1 MNSNMKEKL
10 VNWLNKILVIDV
22 FVVIIGFLWF
32 AIALIGKSM
41 GLSLG
46 WDIWYKLWL
55 PVFNPAIAIL
65 ILGAILNWAIS
76 KIQQRLN
83 DV

>member
-1 MNSNMKEKL
+1 MKEKL

>member
-1 MNSNMKEKL
+1 MKEKL

-32 AIALIGKSM
+32 AIALIGKSI

-46 WDIWYKLWL
+46 WDIWSKLWL
-55 PVFNPAIAIL
+55 PLFNPAIAIL
-65 ILGAILNWAIS
+65 ILGALLSWGIS
-76 KIQQRLN
+76 KIQQRLK

>member
-1 MNSNMKEKL
+1 MKEKL
-10 VNWLNKILVIDV
+10 VDWLNKILVIDV

-65 ILGAILNWAIS
+65 ILGAILNWAIG
-76 KIQQRLN
+76 KIQQRLK

>member
-1 MNSNMKEKL
+1 MKEKL

-22 FVVIIGFLWF
+22 FVVIIGFFWF
-32 AIALIGKSM
+32 AIALIGKSI

-46 WDIWYKLWL
+46 WEIWYKLWL

-65 ILGAILNWAIS
+65 FLGVLLSWAIS
-76 KIQQRLN
+76 KIQGRLSLK
-83 DV
+83 